1 MRFDILT
8 LFPEF
13 FISPLRQSLL
23 GKAVAKGV
31 LSVNTYN
38 PRDFTTDKHRT
49 TDDAPYGG
57 GHGMIMK
64 VEPVVRALEALKAEG
79 PKARVILT
87 TPQGVPMNHAL
98 ARELSNEGRLIILC
112 GRYEGVDER
121 IRAFVDMEISLG
133 DFVLTGGEVAA
144 LAIIDAVGR
153 LIPAV
158 LGEPGSVERD
168 SFSDGLLEYP
178 QYTRPEDFR
187 GLKVPDVLLSGN
199 HAEIERWRRIE
210 SLARTA
216 KRRPDLIEKA
226 DLTNA
231 EKAVFKGTIG

>member
-13 FISPLRQSLL
+13 FISPLRQSLI
-23 GKAVAKGV
+23 GKAVAMGV

-57 GHGMIMK
+57 GHGMVMK

-87 TPQGVPMNHAL
+87 TPQGVPMNHGL
-98 ARELSNEGRLIILC
+98 AGELSREGRLIIVC

-121 IRAFVDMEISLG
+121 IRAFVDTEISIG

-158 LGEPGSVERD
+158 LGEPGSAESD

-187 GLKVPDVLLSGN
+187 GLKVPEVLLSGN
-199 HAEIERWRRIE
+199 HAVIERWRRIE
-210 SLARTA
+210 SLLRTA
-216 KRRPDLIEKA
+216 RRRPDLIEKA
-226 DLTNA
+226 DLTDA
-231 EKAVFKGTIG
+231 EKAFLKGTIG